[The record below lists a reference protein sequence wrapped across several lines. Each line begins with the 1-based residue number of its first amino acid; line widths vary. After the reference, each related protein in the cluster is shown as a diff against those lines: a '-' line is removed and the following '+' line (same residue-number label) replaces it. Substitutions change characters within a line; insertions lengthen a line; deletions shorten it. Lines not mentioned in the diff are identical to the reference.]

1 MAPNRYYSSNAVET
15 TLTAGI
21 SDSATTISVA
31 SATGYP
37 ASTPFT
43 VHVDLGN
50 SSEEI
55 MTVTNVSGL
64 NFDVT
69 RGVDGS
75 SALSHGLGATVI
87 HGVSARD
94 FSEPQE
100 HIAASTSVHGI
111 TGSVVG
117 TGGAQTLTNKILS
130 QPQILDFSLAQHSHA
145 SADQGGALT
154 IPRTQI
160 KRTATTFNIL
170 TGTDNT
176 ITWDAADYEVGG
188 DYWAS
193 GTGVSL
199 LVKAFWML
207 HVSVTFENAGT
218 NGGMR
223 IVQIKRVADNVIL
236 AEFNGLGPGGSTTD
250 WITVTGTFPYN
261 GSSAADAVY
270 VNIKQTSG
278 STMTIFQAYVGAT
291 LVVRT

>member
-15 TLTAGI
+15 TLTGGI

-37 ASTPFT
+37 GSFPFT

-75 SALSHGLGATVI
+75 SAVSHGLGATVI

-94 FSEPQE
+94 FTEPQA
-100 HIAASTSVHGI
+100 HMDATSGVHGVI
-111 TGSVVG
+111 GSLNPG
-117 TGGAQTLTNKILS
+117 R
-130 QPQILDFSLAQHSHA
+130 
-145 SADQGGALT
+145 AL
-154 IPRTQI
+154 I

-176 ITWDAADYEVGG
+176 VTFDAAEYQVGAT
-188 DYWAS
+188 YWT
-193 GTGVSL
+193 TGSNVILPANTDVL
-199 LVKAFWML
+199 L
-207 HVSVTFENAGT
+207 HTQVTFQNAGV
-218 NGGMR
+218 NAGLR
-223 IVQIKRVADNVIL
+223 LVQIKRVSDTNNL
-236 AEFNGLGPGGSTTD
+236 AEFNGTGTGGSSTD
-250 WITVTGTFPYN
+250 WITVTGTFPYRAAGADSIYLN
-261 GSSAADAVY
+261 VKQISAA
-270 VNIKQTSG
+270 
-278 STMTIFQAYVGAT
+278 TMTIFQAYLGFTVIAGY
-291 LVVRT
+291 